1 MHRGFVKLYRKLL
14 EWEWYTDSNVKSLY
28 IHLLIKANHSPK
40 KWQGITI
47 NKGQVLTGRKVLS
60 VETGLSEMQ
69 VRTALKKL
77 ESTQN
82 ITISATS
89 KNSII
94 TVCNYESYAEYNQQ
108 DNQQVTSEITN
119 KQPTDNQ
126 QVTTTKNT
134 KNSKNNNNSF
144 NFKKAFVD
152 LGVEK
157 ETLEDWLKVRKNKRA
172 SNTETAFK
180 SLRTKIENSGLTAQ
194 ECIKYSAEEGWK
206 GFDISWIKNNNG
218 FNNQKQNL
226 RTSEGLNENYS
237 SGI

>member
-1 MHRGFVKLYRKLL
+1 M
-14 EWEWYTDSNVKSLY
+14 DNVKSLY

-94 TVCNYESYAEYNQQ
+94 TVCDYESYAEHNQQ
-108 DNQQVTSEITN
+108 DNQQVTNEITN

-144 NFKKAFVD
+144 SFKKAFID
-152 LGVEK
+152 LGVET

-172 SNTETAFK
+172 SIHVQRGIRYGNFSCGK
-180 SLRTKIENSGLTAQ
+180 SCQ
-194 ECIKYSAEEGWK
+194 
-206 GFDISWIKNNNG
+206 
-218 FNNQKQNL
+218 
-226 RTSEGLNENYS
+226 
-237 SGI
+237 